1 MIEENRKQFSRV
13 TSWKIWWIFQGA
25 ENLCM
30 VYERANSHQLC
41 DESPEQLTRLHQMA
55 ENWIWRMKLTRA
67 HLVIGIWDEYWTF
80 LTESTC
86 FNSSRVGAYT
96 LTKANLEK
104 LVRQRQAGK
113 QSSLQNITE
122 QLAGLQKWNEEIHV
136 PAWNLGCRYNYG
148 CGLKPPDCPTTNI
161 SSSTPLCSVCN
172 IVIDVNT

>member
-1 MIEENRKQFSRV
+1 MDISRFGKSV
-13 TSWKIWWIFQGA
+13 HGVWTG
-25 ENLCM
+25 
-30 VYERANSHQLC
+30 
-41 DESPEQLTRLHQMA
+41 QLTSAMR
-55 ENWIWRMKLTRA
+55 WISQTVNNATSSLTSSNGWKLNLAILRMKLTRA
-67 HLVIGIWDEYWTF
+67 HLVIGIWDEYWAF
-80 LTESTC
+80 LTESAR
-86 FNSSRVGAYT
+86 FNSSRVGAYI

-161 SSSTPLCSVCN
+161 SSSTPLCSV
-172 IVIDVNT
+172 

>member
-1 MIEENRKQFSRV
+1 MDISRCGKSV
-13 TSWKIWWIFQGA
+13 HGVRTG
-25 ENLCM
+25 
-30 VYERANSHQLC
+30 
-41 DESPEQLTRLHQMA
+41 QLTSAMRWIA
-55 ENWIWRMKLTRA
+55 RTVNNATSSNWIWRMKLTRA

-80 LTESTC
+80 LTESVR